1 MSHTS
6 SSMAL
11 TTELTGDRSRT
22 NLLWFAA
29 LAFAGSMLIALAGKV
44 VVPGPVNFTL
54 QTLAIFLIAA
64 AFGRKLAVATV
75 LLYIAEGAAGLPVF
89 TNGGGL
95 AYFAGPTTG
104 YLAGFVVAAGL
115 TGWAADRG
123 MDRSVITMSLVN
135 LLGSAIILAMGA
147 AWIALVFGAD
157 KALAWGVGPFIAT
170 DVIKALLAAGIG
182 AAFWKIFRSIR

>member
-1 MSHTS
+1 MSQTS
-6 SSMAL
+6 SSLASH
-11 TTELTGDRSRT
+11 LTGDRSRT
-22 NLLWFAA
+22 DIIWFAV
-29 LAFAGSMLIALAGKV
+29 LAFIGTMIIALAGKV

-54 QTLAIFLIAA
+54 QTLAIFTIAA
-64 AFGRKLAVATV
+64 AFGQRLAIATL

-123 MDRSVITMSLVN
+123 MDRSVIKMSAIN
-135 LLGSAIILAMGA
+135 LLGSAIILLLGA
-147 AWIALVFGAD
+147 AWIAVMFGAD
-157 KALAWGVGPFIAT
+157 KALAWGVGPFIVT
-170 DVIKALLAAGIG
+170 DAIKAVLAASIG
-182 AAFWKIFRSIR
+182 AALWQVFRKLR